1 MGEKTN
7 LHPTTAAP
15 LGFPRALA
23 ETGNVG
29 GVTGPEVDTSVV
41 VVGAGQAGLSV
52 AYYLRRLG
60 LDPGNEFV
68 LLDRGPGTGG
78 AWQFRWEALRLGYA
92 HKVHD
97 LPGMDVL
104 GVSFDTA
111 DKSLPAKDVVA
122 DYYRAYEEHYG
133 LQVVRPAEVTRVEMT
148 ADGFITTFE
157 GPYGVREVSSHVLV
171 NATGTWGA
179 PFVPYYPGM
188 NEFRG
193 RHLHTSEYRDAEE
206 FRDQDVVV
214 VGGGTSAIGFLME
227 LEEVATSLTWVA
239 RRPIEFLEG
248 ENLNIEGGV
257 SAVALQDE
265 AARMGN
271 ALPSIVSTTGVPRSR
286 RIQAAI
292 DRGLLLARPMFD
304 RIEEGGIRWS
314 NGATRPADAII
325 WATGFRPEL
334 RHLAPLKLREKSGGI
349 TVGKNVSWKNPR
361 LFFAGY
367 GPTASTIGANRA
379 GRAIARQVVATL
391 SSLADERRDPVS
403 IELPTAIADT
413 AEARFLA
420 D

>member
-1 MGEKTN
+1 M
-7 LHPTTAAP
+7 
-15 LGFPRALA
+15 
-23 ETGNVG
+23 TGQD
-29 GVTGPEVDTSVV
+29 VDTSVV

-97 LPGMDVL
+97 LPGMDEL

-111 DKSLPAKDVVA
+111 DRTLPAKDVVA
-122 DYYRAYEEHYG
+122 DYYRRYEEHFG
-133 LQVVRPAEVTRVEMT
+133 LQVVRPADVTRVEMT
-148 ADGFITTFE
+148 AEGFIVTFE
-157 GPYGVREVSSHVLV
+157 GPYGVREVSSSVLV

-227 LEEVATSLTWVA
+227 LEGVARSLTWVA

-248 ENLNIEGGV
+248 DNLNIEGGQ

-265 AARMGN
+265 AAREGRV
-271 ALPSIVSTTGVPRSR
+271 LPSIVSTTGVPRSR

-292 DRGLLLARPMFD
+292 DRGLLHARPMFE
-304 RIEEGGIRWS
+304 RVEEAGIRWS

-391 SSLADERRDPVS
+391 SSLADERRAPV
-403 IELPTAIADT
+403 IEQPPTMIADT